1 MTKILIVGNHCCSN
15 RGDAAILRGLIDFI
29 EEEYP
34 NFSVDITSRYVD
46 GAKWFFD
53 NTVHN
58 DILAKEKDKYKS
70 ISGKI
75 KNRMINNF
83 LLPMYINGG
92 IDSKKFLPQSYG
104 NFSNFINKYDF
115 VIQVGGSFFV
125 DLYGVSQFEAAAV
138 CIREKKPI
146 LMVGHSVGPFKNKN
160 ISKIAKDIFKNVDS
174 LILRESVSEDHLY
187 EIGLTQNNFILGG
200 DTAWLINPN
209 KYNFNISNLLSKYV
223 DSRPTI
229 AITVRELAPFDV
241 RLGISQDA
249 YEEKMANLCEYLI
262 GKGYNIIAVST
273 CTGFDS
279 YHRDDR
285 ISALRIGRIIN
296 NAERYTVVMDEL
308 TDVEL
313 GQLLSK
319 CTLTI
324 GTRLHSAILSMRFG
338 TPAFAIYYEHKSLG
352 ILKKIGMIEYS
363 VTIHD
368 IATSEFKNIV
378 LRKLENIEH
387 EKEKL
392 ANQVHVEAE
401 NCKSVIR
408 EAFSNLLGKDNQYG

>member
-1 MTKILIVGNHCCSN
+1 
-15 RGDAAILRGLIDFI
+15 
-29 EEEYP
+29 
-34 NFSVDITSRYVD
+34 
-46 GAKWFFD
+46 
-53 NTVHN
+53 
-58 DILAKEKDKYKS
+58 
-70 ISGKI
+70 
-75 KNRMINNF
+75 
-83 LLPMYINGG
+83 
-92 IDSKKFLPQSYG
+92 
-104 NFSNFINKYDF
+104 
-115 VIQVGGSFFV
+115 
-125 DLYGVSQFEAAAV
+125 
-138 CIREKKPI
+138 
-146 LMVGHSVGPFKNKN
+146 MVGHSVGPFKNKN
-160 ISKIAKDIFKNVDS
+160 ISKIAKDVFKNVDS
-174 LILRESVSEDHLY
+174 LILRESVSEEHLY
-187 EIGLTQNNFILGG
+187 EIGLTHDNFILGG
-200 DTAWLINPN
+200 DTAWLINPD
-209 KYNFNISNLLSKYV
+209 KYEFNISPLLSKYV

-241 RLGISQDA
+241 RLGISQDD

-313 GQLLSK
+313 GKLLSK

-352 ILKKIGMIEYS
+352 ILKKIGLIEYS
-363 VTIHD
+363 VAIHD
-368 IATSEFKNIV
+368 IATSDFKNIV

-387 EKEKL
+387 EQEKL
-392 ANQVHVEAE
+392 ASQVHVEAE

>member
-46 GAKWFFD
+46 GAKWFFN

-75 KNRMINNF
+75 KNRLINNF
-83 LLPMYINGG
+83 LLPIYIKGG
-92 IDSKKFLPQSYG
+92 IDSKKFLPKSYE

-160 ISKIAKDIFKNVDS
+160 ISKIAKDVFKNVDS
-174 LILRESVSEDHLY
+174 LILRESVSEEHLY
-187 EIGLTQNNFILGG
+187 EIGLTHDNFILGG
-200 DTAWLINPN
+200 DTAWLINPD
-209 KYNFNISNLLSKYV
+209 KYEFNISPLLSKYV

-241 RLGISQDA
+241 RLGISQDD

-313 GQLLSK
+313 GKLLSK

-352 ILKKIGMIEYS
+352 ILKKIGLIEYS
-363 VTIHD
+363 VAIHD
-368 IATSEFKNIV
+368 IATSDFKNIV

-387 EKEKL
+387 EQEKL
-392 ANQVHVEAE
+392 ASQVHVEAE